1 MSYLVIEN
9 MKLVVE
15 IAEIEDLEA
24 FEKSALDEMVKEKNV
39 DEFDVDIDETLVT
52 DLSFKEATVLY
63 KSLDLIKTLL
73 GMSPDKMLLYWLTN
87 RDIEYEVES
96 DIDVS
101 KYQRDGFVIL
111 ER

>member
-15 IAEIEDLEA
+15 IAEIEDLET
-24 FEKSALDEMVKEKNV
+24 FEKGALDEMIKEKNV
-39 DEFDVDIDETLVT
+39 DEFDIDIDETLVT
-52 DLSFKEATVLY
+52 DLSFKEAAILY
-63 KSLDLIKTLL
+63 KSLDMIKTLL
-73 GMSPDKMLLYWLTN
+73 GISPDKMLLYWLKN

-101 KYQRDGFVIL
+101 KYQRDGYVIL

>member
-15 IAEIEDLEA
+15 IAEIEDLET
-24 FEKSALDEMVKEKNV
+24 FEKSALDEMIKEKNV
-39 DEFDVDIDETLVT
+39 DEFDIDIDETLVT
-52 DLSFKEATVLY
+52 DLSFKEAAILY
-63 KSLDLIKTLL
+63 KSLDMIKTLL
-73 GMSPDKMLLYWLTN
+73 GISPDKMLLYWLKN

-101 KYQRDGFVIL
+101 KYQRDGYVIL